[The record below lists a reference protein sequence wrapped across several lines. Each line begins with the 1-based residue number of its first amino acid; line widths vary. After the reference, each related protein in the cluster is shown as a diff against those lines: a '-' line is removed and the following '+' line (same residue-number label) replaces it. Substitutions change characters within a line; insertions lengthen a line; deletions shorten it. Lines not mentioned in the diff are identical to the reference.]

1 MTAPRTTPIVRSK
14 LDRPRRMTMALIT
27 GVLAASLFALPP
39 VAGAQATG
47 VAAVPPL
54 IVFGQERSPDVGAS
68 APGLTHE
75 QAATLEAIRTDPLV
89 SELHVGRSEA
99 AALAAVPVARA
110 LSIPVPGSA
119 RGAFAFTGVN
129 VVHNAEGMVSLS
141 ARDIANDTSVSLV
154 VQGPD
159 ILGSIEHGDGT
170 WRVAPLGGGL
180 TAVYRYDTSG
190 LRMDPP
196 GWGMRQKLLAPE
208 PRPMDDAGASVEGTD
223 TGDVIDLMVVYT
235 PAAAALGNID
245 AFIQFA
251 LNNTHEAY
259 RNSNIEFRLRL
270 VHKAQVDYTQ
280 HENMGNDLL
289 CLDSPDDGCMDEVH
303 GLRDRY
309 GADLVALL
317 VAGPA
322 GGLGLCG
329 VAWVPDYNKYPT
341 DNFDTWAFSVTGR
354 HCESTNYR
362 VFAHELGHNQG
373 AMHDPYNAG
382 CWEDPDVCFDG
393 ENFPW
398 RFGRCNTEQGWRT
411 VMAYQSTL
419 DGLCVQSAARFSSP
433 AVTFRGTPTGD
444 AARRDNRRVLLETAR
459 RVANFR
465 QSKTEEPPPPP
476 PPPNSL
482 QATLPYVAPAGGGLH
497 PSLVRVLNDSAQPNT
512 VQVTGYDDT
521 GRRFGPERLSLGAH
535 EATTL
540 TTTDLEAGRS
550 GFAGLG
556 DGEGWWRLELEG
568 ERPFRAGM
576 YYRTADRFMAE
587 LSAPV
592 AGEEDGGSW
601 RYDVGF
607 FNPGSNT
614 SKVSRLRLANPTDQ
628 EAQVVVAGRDDRGRE
643 APEGTVGIT
652 LPAQGAATLSARE
665 LENGGSGFTGRL
677 GDGAGKWRLTVTAD
691 RPVVVMSLLHAVQ
704 TGHLANLSAIAQ
716 GAQGSAPP
724 PPPPPPPPEAGPDL
738 VVGLPVVDNCSLE
751 AGEAFILSAEV
762 RNQGDAASAATTLR
776 YYRSSDTT
784 ISRSDTP
791 VGTAAVGS
799 LSASGTSTESID
811 LTAPASD
818 GTYYY
823 GACVDAVA
831 GESDS
836 RNNCSS
842 SDAVTVGQPLG
853 YWGAIAAGWTGPCCD
868 GDHGWGAAWDFC
880 GQAAAV
886 SAAEYGCRRAGG
898 QDCRSWV
905 AFPLCGAL
913 AYGITPGEG
922 RGLFGGAGAT
932 RATAEEDALAD
943 CRVDGYSQCS
953 LSTWEQGNV
962 SFCNQGAAGAARAEP
977 QALHGM
983 AESPPGT
990 SSPGSRLVPDRAP
1003 RPVVEEPRVSGFADR
1018 NGFPLSRE

>member
-1 MTAPRTTPIVRSK
+1 
-14 LDRPRRMTMALIT
+14 MTMALIACA
-27 GVLAASLFALPP
+27 LAASLFALPP

-47 VAAVPPL
+47 VATVPPL
-54 IVFGQERSPDVGAS
+54 IVFGQERSPDAGAS

-89 SELHVGRSEA
+89 SELHIGRSEA
-99 AALAAVPVARA
+99 AALAAVPIARA

-119 RGAFAFTGVN
+119 RSAFAFTGVN

-154 VQGPD
+154 VQGAD
-159 ILGSIEHGDGT
+159 VLGSIEHGDGT

-259 RNSNIEFRLRL
+259 RNSDIEFRLRL

-303 GLRDRY
+303 DLRDRY

-322 GGLGLCG
+322 GGIGICG
-329 VAWVPDYNKYPT
+329 IAWVPDFGKYPT
-341 DNFDTWAFSVTGR
+341 TNFDTWAFSVTGR

-373 AMHDPYNAG
+373 AMHDPHNAG

-393 ENFPW
+393 GNFPW

-411 VMAYQSTL
+411 VMAYRSTP
-419 DGLCVQSAARFSSP
+419 DGLCEQHAARFSSP

-465 QSKTEEPPPPP
+465 QSKTEEPPP

-535 EATTL
+535 EATSL
-540 TTTDLEAGRS
+540 TTTDLEAGRPD
-550 GFAGLG
+550 FAGLG

-568 ERPFRAGM
+568 EHPFRAGM
-576 YYRTADRFMAE
+576 YYRRGDGSMTG

-592 AGEEDGGSW
+592 AGEEDGTGGW

-614 SKVSRLRLANPTDQ
+614 AKVSMLRLANTTDRV
-628 EAQVVVAGRDDRGRE
+628 AQVIIAGRDDRGRE
-643 APEGTVGIT
+643 APGGTVGVR
-652 LPAQGAATLSARE
+652 LPAQGAATHTAQA
-665 LENGGSGFTGRL
+665 LETGGDGLTGRL
-677 GDGAGKWRLTVTAD
+677 GDGEGKWRLTVTAD
-691 RPVVVMSLLHAVQ
+691 RPVVVMSLLHATR

-716 GAQGSAPP
+716 GAQDSAPP
-724 PPPPPPPPEAGPDL
+724 PPPPGTPDL
-738 VVGLPVVDNCSLE
+738 VVEPPAVGDCSLN
-751 AGEAFILSAEV
+751 AGERFTLSTEV

-791 VGTAAVGS
+791 VGTDAVGS
-799 LSASGTSTESID
+799 LSASGASTEFIE

-842 SDAVTVGQPLG
+842 SDAVTVGQPRG
-853 YWGAIAAGWTGPCCD
+853 YWGAIAAGWTGQCCD
-868 GDHGWGAAWDFC
+868 EGHGWGAAWAYCDR
-880 GQAAAV
+880 AV
-886 SAAEYGCRRAGG
+886 AISNAEFGCRRTAG
-898 QDCRSWV
+898 QDCRSLV
-905 AFPLCGAL
+905 AFPMCGAL

-932 RATAEEDALAD
+932 RATAEQDALAD
-943 CRVDGYSQCS
+943 CRAEGYSQCS

-962 SFCNQGAAGAARAEP
+962 TFCNQGAAGAARAEP

-990 SSPGSRLVPDRAP
+990 SSSGSRLVPDRSP
-1003 RPVVEEPRVSGFADR
+1003 RPVVEER
-1018 NGFPLSRE
+1018 

>member
-1 MTAPRTTPIVRSK
+1 MNIPMERHDEPLRSRGS
-14 LDRPRRMTMALIT
+14 RPMPMALIACA
-27 GVLAASLFALPP
+27 LAAASPFALPP

-47 VAAVPPL
+47 VTAVPPL
-54 IVFGQERSPDVGAS
+54 IVFGQERSLDAGAS

-119 RGAFAFTGVN
+119 RGAFVFTGVD
-129 VVHNAEGMVSLS
+129 VVHNAEGMVSLH
-141 ARDIANDTSVSLV
+141 ARKEANDTSVSLV

-159 ILGSIEHGDGT
+159 VLGSIEHGGVT

-251 LNNTHEAY
+251 LNNTQEAY
-259 RNSNIEFRLRL
+259 RNSNIGFRLRL

-280 HENMGNDLL
+280 HASNMGEDLQRL
-289 CLDSPDDGCMDEVH
+289 SNLNRNGRPVANEGYMDEVH
-303 GLRDRY
+303 DLRDRY
-309 GADLVALL
+309 GADLVALF
-317 VAGPA
+317 VARPA
-322 GGLGLCG
+322 SRVCG
-329 VAWVPDYNKYPT
+329 VAWIPPFGKFPT
-341 DNFDTWAFSVTGR
+341 EDFESLGFSVNAR
-354 HCESTNYR
+354 SCETTSGR

-373 AMHDPYNAG
+373 ARHDPYNSPG
-382 CWEDPDVCFDG
+382 DCPTGPDSCDG
-393 ENFPW
+393 QGNFPW
-398 RFGRCNTEQGWRT
+398 RYGRCNTEQGWRT
-411 VMAYQSTL
+411 VMAYRSTPN
-419 DGLCVQSAARFSSP
+419 GRCVQSTARFSSP
-433 AVTFRGTPTGD
+433 DVTWRGVATGD

-465 QSKTEEPPPPP
+465 QSKTEPPP

-521 GRRFGPERLSLGAH
+521 GRRFGPVPLSIAAH

-540 TTTDLEAGRS
+540 TTTDLEAGRPD
-550 GFAGLG
+550 FAGLG

-568 ERPFRAGM
+568 EHPFRAGM
-576 YYRTADRFMAE
+576 YYRRADGSMAG

-592 AGEEDGGSW
+592 AGEEDGTGGW

-614 SKVSRLRLANPTDQ
+614 AKVSMLRLANTTDQ

-643 APEGTVGIT
+643 APGGTVGVR
-652 LPAQGAATLSARE
+652 LPAQGAATHTAQA

-691 RPVVVMSLLHAVQ
+691 RPVVVMSLLHATR
-704 TGHLANLSAIAQ
+704 TGH
-716 GAQGSAPP
+716 
-724 PPPPPPPPEAGPDL
+724 
-738 VVGLPVVDNCSLE
+738 
-751 AGEAFILSAEV
+751 
-762 RNQGDAASAATTLR
+762 T
-776 YYRSSDTT
+776 
-784 ISRSDTP
+784 
-791 VGTAAVGS
+791 
-799 LSASGTSTESID
+799 
-811 LTAPASD
+811 
-818 GTYYY
+818 
-823 GACVDAVA
+823 
-831 GESDS
+831 
-836 RNNCSS
+836 
-842 SDAVTVGQPLG
+842 GQPLG
-853 YWGAIAAGWTGPCCD
+853 
-868 GDHGWGAAWDFC
+868 H
-880 GQAAAV
+880 
-886 SAAEYGCRRAGG
+886 RA
-898 QDCRSWV
+898 R
-905 AFPLCGAL
+905 
-913 AYGITPGEG
+913 
-922 RGLFGGAGAT
+922 GAGQ
-932 RATAEEDALAD
+932 RATAA
-943 CRVDGYSQCS
+943 
-953 LSTWEQGNV
+953 T
-962 SFCNQGAAGAARAEP
+962 AG
-977 QALHGM
+977 H
-983 AESPPGT
+983 T
-990 SSPGSRLVPDRAP
+990 GSRGGIAIGQRRQPECRGEVHAGREGPQPGRRSVCRDDVAVLPLVGHDDLEVGYDRRHGRDRQPPRFRGRYRVHRPDGPGERGDVLL
-1003 RPVVEEPRVSGFADR
+1003 RGVCRFRGRRVQYREQLLPGNRGDGGIPFELHRRDSGR
-1018 NGFPLSRE
+1018 LGGRVLRRGVRLERCLELS